1 MVRVQR
7 ATAQADRLL
16 IGSDLPDALQA
27 RRELEQWAGRNGYH
41 LPKDACHLS
50 VFESGALVREWVV
63 VDTAPVRKPR
73 FFANPFLRR
82 WKQAREQAA

>member
-1 MVRVQR
+1 MVRVHR
-7 ATAQADRLL
+7 PAAQTDRLL

-41 LPKDACHLS
+41 LPKNACHLS
-50 VFESGALVREWVV
+50 VFESGALVREWVL

-73 FFANPFLRR
+73 PFANPFLRR
-82 WKQAREQAA
+82 RKQAQERVA